1 MKIED
6 EIFKKSEIDYDKLIP
21 YGFKCENGKYV
32 YSKKIMNNTFQVYI
46 TVIDKAR
53 VDGKIIDLEFGDEYT
68 NYRLEGEVGEFVG
81 RVREEFENILND
93 IKNKCAITKYFATE
107 QANRIASLI
116 KENYGDIPEFLWEKF
131 PGYGVFRNSCNRKWY
146 AAIMNINRNKIDSSE
161 DDEVEIIDVKVD
173 EDKISDILNKKGI
186 YKGYHM
192 NKDNWVSIILDDT
205 LSDEEI
211 MYYIEK
217 SHEYTDM
224 PDEWIIP
231 ANPKYYD
238 IINCFNDTDT
248 IIWKQSNN
256 IKIGDIVYIYV
267 ADPYSAILYQCKVLE
282 ANIPY
287 EYKSKNVSMKKA
299 MRIKLL
305 KKYDGNLFTFKK
317 INEYGIKAIRGPRS
331 ITKKLSK
338 KLNKEGK
345 CL

>member
-161 DDEVEIIDVKVD
+161 DDEVEI
-173 EDKISDILNKKGI
+173 
-186 YKGYHM
+186 
-192 NKDNWVSIILDDT
+192 
-205 LSDEEI
+205 
-211 MYYIEK
+211 

-256 IKIGDIVYIYV
+256 IKIGAIVYIYV

-305 KKYDGNLFTFKK
+305 KKYDESLFTFKK

-331 ITKKLSK
+331 ITEKLSK